1 MVSAFRELIAN
12 AMRAKKMEVTS
23 SALASLVALARESL
37 EACDAVLARVWTL
50 GPGDSC
56 ATCPMR
62 PECPD
67 QRACL
72 HLAVSVGLTS
82 RLDGPF
88 RRFPIGARRVGRVVT
103 ERAPYVERGDLAARG
118 LAEHAWLAV
127 HRVRSFVAVPLGEGG
142 RGVLALFSR
151 RFLSDPEVN
160 LLAMA
165 ARAAVRGGP
174 GSLPAA
180 PRAERRVRVT
190 PESPATTRQ
199 PAPELIAEPERRT
212 LAEIEREAI
221 ERVLAQA
228 GGRISGPRGAAT
240 ILGLK
245 PSTLVSRMQKLGV
258 RRLR

>member
-1 MVSAFRELIAN
+1 MDGDSIVMKPAVEVSLE
-12 AMRAKKMEVTS
+12 T
-23 SALASLVALARESL
+23 LAREAL
-37 EACDAVLARVWTL
+37 EACDAVLVRLWIV

-56 ATCPMR
+56 AGCAMR

-72 HLAVSVGLTS
+72 HLTLSLGLTTH
-82 RLDGPF
+82 LDGPF

-103 ERAPYVERGDLAARG
+103 ERAPYIERDPAARG
-118 LAEHAWLAV
+118 LADPAWIAL
-127 HRVRSFVAVPLGEGG
+127 HGVRSFAAVPLGEGR

-151 RFLSDPEVN
+151 RFLTNQEGD
-160 LLAMA
+160 LLALA
-165 ARAAVRGGP
+165 ARSAVRGGSSALASAP
-174 GSLPAA
+174 TPPPP
-180 PRAERRVRVT
+180 PRADCERTAVAR
-190 PESPATTRQ
+190 E
-199 PAPELIAEPERRT
+199 PAPERTAVAEHRT
-212 LAEIEREAI
+212 LAEIQREAI
-221 ERVLAQA
+221 ERVLVQT